1 MVSMLRSKK
10 GIAWGGIFAFL
21 IIIGAVLAFSDT
33 TNKECSKDSQCG
45 ENKYCGSDFS
55 CHQIPTVTIQK
66 TEILTDYTTPA
77 ALIAISIVFAA
88 LIVKKRQ

>member
-21 IIIGAVLAFSDT
+21 LIIGGVLAFSDT
-33 TNKECSKDSQCG
+33 TNKECTKDSQCG
-45 ENKYCGSDFS
+45 ENRYCGADFS
-55 CHQIPTVTIQK
+55 CHQVQILTIQK
-66 TEILTDYTTPA
+66 TEISTDYTTPA
-77 ALIAISIVFAA
+77 ALIAIAIVFAA